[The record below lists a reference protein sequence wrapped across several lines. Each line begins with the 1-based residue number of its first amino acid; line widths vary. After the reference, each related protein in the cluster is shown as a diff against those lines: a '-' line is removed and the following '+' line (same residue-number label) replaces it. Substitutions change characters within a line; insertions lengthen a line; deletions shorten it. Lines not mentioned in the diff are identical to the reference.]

1 MEKKSRQSTFAGKL
15 AAYSATAGAALLSA
29 SGAQAAVTNITS
41 ADFTFTGGNTNT
53 LPPAISLPGGAN
65 ESFLAAFF
73 PLKFTA
79 VQGAA
84 TYATLASGVVV
95 RNAAGFSV
103 EGSGNHNLFNLN
115 ANASIK
121 GGQFIPGGRAFLH
134 GASVGTSGAFLPAR
148 VSGATANGYV
158 GLKGSHSGHLYYG
171 WLRLKVTNNSNG
183 IPIQMSLIAAD
194 GHPDIYGAFDRAD
207 QVDGDMFK
215 TGSVAAVPEPSITA
229 LGGLGLLALGA
240 AGVREMRRRRSV
252 KA

>member
-1 MEKKSRQSTFAGKL
+1 
-15 AAYSATAGAALLSA
+15 
-29 SGAQAAVTNITS
+29 
-41 ADFTFTGGNTNT
+41 
-53 LPPAISLPGGAN
+53 
-65 ESFLAAFF
+65 AAFF
-73 PLKFTA
+73 PLKFTGIQSQSTA
-79 VQGAA
+79 TGVFGA
-84 TYATLASGVVV
+84 
-95 RNAAGFSV
+95 NIAGFSV
-103 EGSGNHNLFNLN
+103 AGGGVDNLFNLP

-121 GGQFIPGGRAFLH
+121 VGHTDFIPGGRAFRRSSL
-134 GASVGTSGAFLPAR
+134 STSGAFLPAR

-215 TGSVAAVPEPSITA
+215 TGSIAAVPEPSITA